1 MPKPMD
7 LFCFLWLYEII
18 KSFRYGSY
26 FSQSKQKGG
35 SSLGKKD
42 APTTYQAVSCI
53 LSSLTF
59 KELLPLLYG
68 EKELKLKQIRQ
79 FSQGH
84 MAMKWQRKG

>member
-1 MPKPMD
+1 M
-7 LFCFLWLYEII
+7 
-18 KSFRYGSY
+18 
-26 FSQSKQKGG
+26 
-35 SSLGKKD
+35 GKKD